1 MLKKKNLKRQNC
13 YTCAFI
19 CNFPIMTRSE
29 GKRKKKNQVK
39 ETQEIT
45 DSPLAEFRMDLD
57 VFKFRYI
64 INAVSQDHCVEFF
77 LLHE

>member
-1 MLKKKNLKRQNC
+1 
-13 YTCAFI
+13 
-19 CNFPIMTRSE
+19 MTRSE

-64 INAVSQDHCVEFF
+64 VNAVSQDHCVEFF